1 MKTPEINSIDD
12 LVANESFRKWIVE
25 KDENEGLVWNQ
36 WIEEHPSRIEW
47 VATAKVMIA
56 MLSDETRTLS
66 DGEVDAEAARIQQ
79 RIREAGLADPTEE
92 DALAFEEDG
101 FAEGSGMRRKSRA
114 GRLIRVRVV
123 WAVAASLLVVVASAV
138 LFKKNAGPL
147 SSGNAYESFLQD
159 TKNKNIEY
167 NNGTDTVQRILLSD
181 GSEVLLEKNSQL
193 SYAVDFS
200 SGKREVY
207 LNGNA
212 FFTIARDPTR
222 PFIVYTQRIVTRVLG
237 TSFRVIAR
245 ANEKT
250 ASVIVRTGKV
260 SVFSRENFTP
270 SDFSSGP
277 GASTVSGALKGIVLT
292 PNQEMIYDIAKE
304 QMSKTLAEVPVV
316 TKDSISDF
324 VFDDT
329 PATEVFKKLQ
339 EAYGIT
345 ILLDEEVM
353 TSCSISASLGNEP
366 FYEKLNMICRIINA
380 SYQVI
385 DGNVVINAK
394 GCRGEGRGR

>member
-1 MKTPEINSIDD
+1 MRNPEINSIDD
-12 LVANESFRKWIVE
+12 LIANESFRKWILE
-25 KDENEGLVWNQ
+25 KDENEAVLWNR

-56 MLSDETRTLS
+56 MLSDDTMALS
-66 DGEVDAEAARIQQ
+66 DEEVDAEAERIQQ
-79 RIREAGLADPTEE
+79 RIRDSRPGRVAEDNVLFVRGADLTEK
-92 DALAFEEDG
+92 G
-101 FAEGSGMRRKSRA
+101 RKGSRLTGRPSRIQYSFRYGWIA
-114 GRLIRVRVV
+114 
-123 WAVAASLLVVVASAV
+123 AASLLIVVAGTI

-147 SSGNAYESFLQD
+147 SRGNAYESFLHD

-167 NNGTDTVQRILLSD
+167 NNGTDSVQRILLSD

-193 SYAVDFS
+193 SYAAAFS

-245 ANEKT
+245 TGEKT

-260 SVFSRENFTP
+260 SVFSRENFTS
-270 SDFSSGP
+270 SDPGAGP
-277 GASTVSGALKGIVLT
+277 GSGVVSGALKGIVLT
-292 PNQEMIYDIAKE
+292 PNQEMVYDVAKE
-304 QMSKTLAEVPVV
+304 QMSKTLAEAPVV
-316 TKDSISDF
+316 TRDAISDF

-329 PATEVFKKLQ
+329 PATEVFRKLQ

-345 ILLDEEVM
+345 IMLDEEVM
-353 TSCSISASLGNEP
+353 ASCSISASLGNEP
-366 FYEKLNMICRIINA
+366 FYEKLAMICKILHA
-380 SYQVI
+380 TYQVI
-385 DGNVVINAK
+385 DGNVVINTK
-394 GCRGEGRGR
+394 GCR

>member
-25 KDENEGLVWNQ
+25 KDENEAIIWNQ

-56 MLSDETRTLS
+56 MLSEETTALS

-79 RIREAGLADPTEE
+79 RIREAGPADLTEE
-92 DALAFEEDG
+92 DDS
-101 FAEGSGMRRKSRA
+101 FAERSEIRRKGGI
-114 GRLIRVRVV
+114 GRLLHLRVV
-123 WAVAASLLVVVASAV
+123 WAVAASLLVVIAGAV
-138 LFKKNAGPL
+138 LFKKNTATL
-147 SSGNAYESFLQD
+147 SPVNAYESFLQG

-181 GSEVLLEKNSQL
+181 GSEALLEKNSQL
-193 SYAVDFS
+193 SYAADFS

-212 FFTIARDPTR
+212 FFTIARDPAR

-270 SDFSSGP
+270 SDLGP
-277 GASTVSGALKGIVLT
+277 APGSTSVSGALKGIVLT

-304 QMSKTLAEVPVV
+304 QMSKTLAEAPVV
-316 TKDSISDF
+316 TKDSISNF

-329 PATEVFKKLQ
+329 PATEVFRKLQ

-394 GCRGEGRGR
+394 GCREEGRGK